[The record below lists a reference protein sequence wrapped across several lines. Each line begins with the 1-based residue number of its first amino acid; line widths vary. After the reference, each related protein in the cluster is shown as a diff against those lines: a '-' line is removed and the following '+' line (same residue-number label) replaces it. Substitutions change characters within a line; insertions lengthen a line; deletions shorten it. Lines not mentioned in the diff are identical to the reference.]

1 VASIAASSAAWQSK
15 TVPPQRQA
23 QPSALVVGFGT
34 KKESRAKKLGRVWAT
49 YRPVGAGRPVA
60 NRDEVAAVIG
70 LADAAAAGS
79 CPPTCK
85 LLIERSC
92 YAMYGRVNLH
102 QLRARLRTFDLAAWL
117 VGLPTFGKVRHNVS
131 GDIFARS
138 RPDMRYI
145 AAMLAGHAL
154 RQDLRGWTYTHGW
167 RSLSWLPARLAGL
180 PGLAV
185 NASCDTPADV
195 RDALAAGWPAVT
207 VVPETAIGDTDCGA
221 YIVRVCP
228 QQVRPGV
235 TCASCMLCA
244 MPERARA
251 GRPIVIGFRVHGTG
265 AALAGDRLAA
275 QASTGGGLAER
286 VEVAS

>member
-1 VASIAASSAAWQSK
+1 LGAA
-15 TVPPQRQA
+15 R
-23 QPSALVVGFGT
+23 SALVVGFGT

-49 YRPVGAGRPVA
+49 YRPVGA
-60 NRDEVAAVIG
+60 DIAAAGVD
-70 LADAAAAGS
+70 LADDATLVDLVGADAGGS

-92 YAMYGRVNLH
+92 YALWGRVNLH
-102 QLRARLRTFDLAAWL
+102 QMRARVRRFDLVGWL

-131 GDIFARS
+131 GDVFRRR

-154 RQDLRGWTYTHGW
+154 RPDLRGWTYTHGW
-167 RSLSWLPARLAGL
+167 RSLAWLPARLAGL

-185 NASCDTPADV
+185 NASCDTPVDV
-195 RDALAAGWPAVT
+195 ADALAAGWPAVT
-207 VVPETAIGDTDCGA
+207 VVPESTVGDVDCGA
-221 YIVRVCP
+221 YVVRVCP

-244 MPERARA
+244 MPDRRRA
-251 GRPIVIGFRVHGTG
+251 GRPIVIGFRVHGSG

-275 QASTGGGLAER
+275 QASTGLDLVER
-286 VEVAS
+286 IEVAS